1 MYVRRVAD
9 GGRGCDPRHIAD
21 TMIRVATDRELNFR
35 MGKAARKKGA
45 ENNSWQDYG
54 DRLLGEYARRLK
66 R

>member
-1 MYVRRVAD
+1 
-9 GGRGCDPRHIAD
+9 
-21 TMIRVATDRELNFR
+21 MIRVATDRELNFR